1 MNKIFIFLLISTV
14 IVVFSVISF
23 GSAPIINKT
32 IPSSS
37 EWAYGNCQYEADQEE
52 KATDLNDQYS
62 HHRKKTLCQRK
73 KAMYGLEYASLIF
86 DVIFGFVCTLL
97 SFLKYLKIGK
107 GTEKKTGLVG
117 LITGVVG
124 FVLTFLYFVYS
135 AYIFTKDTPDSD
147 DISGNNERL
156 FPNGASKKNDG
167 TVTGTGVPGS
177 FITPYANDKSDDS
190 EFIKYYE
197 LGQKQY
203 NYDSDYSR
211 VYSSSNDC
219 KTGDSNSCDFL
230 YEISPYTT
238 YANKYLY
245 DKWTNTLIFTFVI
258 SVCNIGLIIFGLL
271 LFLGGDKEN

>member
-32 IPSSS
+32 IKSSYK
-37 EWAYGNCQYEADQEE
+37 WAYGNCQYKADQEE
-52 KATDLNDQYS
+52 KATDLNNQYKF
-62 HHRKKTLCQRK
+62 HREKIFCQSR

-135 AYIFTKDTPDSD
+135 AYIFTNDTDKSVTK
-147 DISGNNERL
+147 L
-156 FPNGASKKNDG
+156 FPNGAEYKVGPPD
-167 TVTGTGVPGS
+167 VY
-177 FITPYANDKSDDS
+177 PYVNDKSDDS
-190 EFIKYYE
+190 DFAKYYE

-203 NYDSDYSR
+203 NYDSDYYRLYHEQNNGCKSDPGPTSPDCLYAYYDA
-211 VYSSSNDC
+211 YS
-219 KTGDSNSCDFL
+219 DS
-230 YEISPYTT
+230 
-238 YANKYLY
+238 ANKYLY

-271 LFLGGDKEN
+271 LFLGGDKDN

>member
-37 EWAYGNCQYEADQEE
+37 GWAYDNCQYEADQEE
-52 KATDLNDQYS
+52 KATDLNDQYE

-135 AYIFTKDTPDSD
+135 AYIFTNDTDQ
-147 DISGNNERL
+147 NNYKL
-156 FPNGASKKNDG
+156 FPNGARYMIQ
-167 TVTGTGVPGS
+167 TGVGNVY
-177 FITPYANDKSDDS
+177 PYANDKSDDS
-190 EFIKYYE
+190 EFAKYYE

-203 NYDSDYSR
+203 NYDSDYYRLYPSNNCK
-211 VYSSSNDC
+211 SSPGPSSTDC
-219 KTGDSNSCDFL
+219 SYAYYDAYPDN
-230 YEISPYTT
+230 
-238 YANKYLY
+238 ANKYLY
-245 DKWTNTLIFTFVI
+245 DKWTNTLVFTFVI

-271 LFLGGDKEN
+271 LFLGGDKDN

>member
-32 IPSSS
+32 IKSSYK
-37 EWAYGNCQYEADQEE
+37 WAYGNCQYKADQEE
-52 KATDLNDQYS
+52 KATDLNAQYS
-62 HHRKKTLCQRK
+62 HHRAKTLCQRK

-135 AYIFTKDTPDSD
+135 AYIFTKDTPETSD
-147 DISGNNERL
+147 VSAGRREKL
-156 FPNGASKKNDG
+156 FPSGGLYIRQGG
-167 TVTGTGVPGS
+167 TNVSPH
-177 FITPYANDKSDDS
+177 ANDKSDDS
-190 EFIKYYE
+190 QYVKYYE

-203 NYDSDYSR
+203 NYDSDYYRLYNDASNQCK
-211 VYSSSNDC
+211 YSPGPTSVTCS
-219 KTGDSNSCDFL
+219 
-230 YEISPYTT
+230 
-238 YANKYLY
+238 YAYYSAKSDYSNKYLY
-245 DKWTNTLIFTFVI
+245 DKWTNTLVFTFVI
-258 SVCNIGLIIFGLL
+258 SVCNIGLIIFGVL
-271 LFLGGDKEN
+271 LFLGGDKDN

>member
-1 MNKIFIFLLISTV
+1 MNKIFIFLLISTA

-32 IPSSS
+32 IASSPL
-37 EWAYGNCQYEADQEE
+37 WAYENCQYKADQEE
-52 KATDLNDQYS
+52 KATDLNNQYKF
-62 HHRKKTLCQRK
+62 HREKIFCQSR

-135 AYIFTKDTPDSD
+135 AYIFTNDTDKSVTK
-147 DISGNNERL
+147 L
-156 FPNGASKKNDG
+156 FPNGAEYKVGPPD
-167 TVTGTGVPGS
+167 VY
-177 FITPYANDKSDDS
+177 PYVNDKSDDS
-190 EFIKYYE
+190 DFAKYYE

-203 NYDSDYSR
+203 NYDSDYYRTYQTSTICTATPLD
-211 VYSSSNDC
+211 SSC
-219 KTGDSNSCDFL
+219 KYFYGSPKNS
-230 YEISPYTT
+230 

>member
-37 EWAYGNCQYEADQEE
+37 GWAYDNCQYEADQEE
-52 KATDLNDQYS
+52 KATDLNDQYE

-135 AYIFTKDTPDSD
+135 AYIFTN
-147 DISGNNERL
+147 DIPGTSPSYTKL
-156 FPNGASKKNDG
+156 FPNGAIKKKDG
-167 TVTGTGVPGS
+167 TGS

-190 EFIKYYE
+190 QYIKYYE

-203 NYDSDYSR
+203 NYDSDYYR
-211 VYSSSNDC
+211 TYSTSQYCKAGTSS
-219 KTGDSNSCDFL
+219 SCDFI
-230 YEISPYTT
+230 YNTPETT

-271 LFLGGDKEN
+271 LFLGGDKDN